1 MGNDPNRGRL
11 RWSLKRTVILSALLH
26 LLGPLF
32 VARCDPVTG
41 WLEADEVEASPP
53 EEREPIVFE
62 FVDPPPGPEPE
73 EAPETNLVSTK
84 KSLARTETEAP
95 APAEGNEQPFS
106 IGDSPLKE
114 NLSPRAVEEPMPTTP
129 GEAEEEAP
137 REGEGAPPKAF
148 SFSPSSIRRE
158 VTRSIEES
166 RYDNKKGS
174 AALPGDLSFN
184 TVDFEFAPYL
194 LELKK
199 RIEEKWYPPV
209 AFRGGLPY
217 GGAALIRF
225 AVEKDGTLGLL
236 ELVEGAD
243 HPSLD
248 TAALNAVRFG
258 APFPPLPDDFP
269 EKRWVITCTFY
280 YR

>member
-1 MGNDPNRGRL
+1 M
-11 RWSLKRTVILSALLH
+11 KRTIVLSALLH
-26 LLGPLF
+26 LLAPVF
-32 VARCDPVTG
+32 VARCDPVSG
-41 WLEADEVEASPP
+41 WLEADEVEASAP
-53 EEREPIVFE
+53 EIQEPIVFE

-73 EAPETNLVSTK
+73 VAPETNLVSTK
-84 KSLARTETEAP
+84 KSLARTETEA
-95 APAEGNEQPFS
+95 AVDGNEQPFS
-106 IGDSPLKE
+106 IGESPVKE
-114 NLSPRAVEEPMPTTP
+114 TRAPRAEEDPRPTTP
-129 GEAEEEAP
+129 GPAGESPPE
-137 REGEGAPPKAF
+137 EGEWAAAKAY
-148 SFSPSSIRRE
+148 SFSPSQIRRE

-166 RYDNKKGS
+166 RYDNSKGS

-194 LELKK
+194 LELKR

-243 HPSLD
+243 HKSLD
-248 TAALNAVRFG
+248 TAAMNAVRFG